1 MSYADDFRHLEIQ
14 LKDIKAATNN
24 FSDKPIGNG
33 GFGTVYKGELLLP
46 DGRRMVAFKR
56 LNRKFGQGD
65 VEFWKEI
72 TTLSELSHE
81 NLASLLH
88 FCKEGEERILVYEY
102 VSRQSLDN
110 YLDKASL
117 TWIQRLHICI
127 GAARAIAYLH
137 DPKKTQRRIL
147 HRDIKSSNILLD
159 ESWTAKVSDFGLSK
173 VTPAN
178 KRYHA
183 TGILSKECDV
193 YSFGV
198 VLFEIMCGRLC
209 CEVEKD
215 KLICILVHTWTNRC
229 DEDRLDD
236 IIFPDLKQQ
245 INQGSLLTFAAI
257 ARRCLNRDHKERPN
271 MIEVVRELEVALHHQ
286 QNPMKHEVNQ
296 TKMPT
301 SYGFMEE
308 FDHLKVRLEDI
319 KLATNNF
326 SYVNVI
332 GVGGYGKVYKGK
344 LYLPGGQRMVCFKRL
359 NRRLGQGNVEFF
371 NEISV
376 LSRYKHENLVY
387 LLKICNE
394 GDELI
399 LVYNYA
405 ARGSLDR
412 YLSEPG
418 LTWAQRLKI
427 CVGVA
432 HAINYLHD
440 PGDTRQRVL
449 HGDIKSSNILLSEDW
464 TAKVSDLGLSKIV
477 PANRPETYVINAVGT
492 LGYCDPLYSETG
504 ILVKESDVYSFGVVL
519 FELMCGKLCLDYSN
533 GQILLKKWTRCCE
546 EKRLDEIIFSDL
558 KEQMDSCSL
567 NTFSS
572 LAYRCLKKKREERP
586 TMADAVKILEIAL
599 EQQEEFEET
608 MRIQK
613 LLKSPILNTSED
625 QNPIQF
631 PNGILVDDGNTWLA
645 ILEGKVCEVIS
656 ATKCISADSLV
667 HNSTQKSR
675 FPNVVKGGMYNGF
688 TVKVTTQF
696 LSPKTMYTVSLV
708 FKHSGPD
715 HGTHIPFKF
724 RLEGERYYSNSCMT
738 HVRDDGWLMTELYQ
752 FTSHKSEHVLGIH
765 FLPLFNITSSRIKY
779 FLEGIEFRPV
789 QYVT

>member
-46 DGRRMVAFKR
+46 DGRRMFAFKR

-127 GAARAIAYLH
+127 GAARGIAYLH

-159 ESWTAKVSDFGLSK
+159 EKWTAKVSDFGLSK

-178 KRYHA
+178 QTRSYLVSNVAGTLGYCDPEYHA

-198 VLFEIMCGRLC
+198 VLFEVMCGRLC
-209 CEVEKD
+209 CEIEKD
-215 KLICILVHTWTNRC
+215 RLICILVHTWKILS

-245 INQGSLLTFAAI
+245 TNKDSLSMFAAI
-257 ARRCLNRDHKERPN
+257 ARRCLNRDHKERPT
-271 MIEVVRELEVALHHQ
+271 MVQVVRELEDALHHQ
-286 QNPMKHEVNQ
+286 QNPMKHEVRV
-296 TKMPT
+296 TKTPT
-301 SYGFMEE
+301 SYGFTEE
-308 FDHLKVRLEDI
+308 FDHLKVPLEDI

-326 SYVNVI
+326 SVDSLI
-332 GVGGYGKVYKGK
+332 GRGGSGHVYKGEF
-344 LYLPGGQRMVCFKRL
+344 YQPGGTRMACFKRL
-359 NRRLGQGNVEFF
+359 DRRLGQGNAEFLK
-371 NEISV
+371 EISL
-376 LSRYKHENLVY
+376 LSLYKHENLVS
-387 LLKICNE
+387 LLNICNE
-394 GDELI
+394 DDEMI

-405 ARGSLDR
+405 SRGSLNR
-412 YLSEPG
+412 YLSEPS
-418 LTWAQRLKI
+418 LTWTQRLKI

-432 HAINYLHD
+432 HAINFLHD
-440 PGDTRQRVL
+440 PGDTAQSVL
-449 HGDIKSSNILLSEDW
+449 HRDIKSSHILLNEDW
-464 TAKVSDLGLSKIV
+464 TAKVSNFGLSKIG
-477 PANRPETYVINAVGT
+477 PGNQAATYIFSNAVGT
-492 LGYCDPLYSETG
+492 PGYCDPLYMETG
-504 ILVKESDVYSFGVVL
+504 VLTKESDVYSFGVVL
-519 FELMCGKLCLDYSN
+519 FELMCGKLCFQYSN
-533 GQILLKKWTRCCE
+533 GHLSQILVNKWRRCYE
-546 EKRLDEIIFSDL
+546 ENRLDEIIFSDL
-558 KEQMDSCSL
+558 KEQMDSCLLS
-567 NTFSS
+567 TFASI
-572 LAYRCLKKKREERP
+572 AYQCIEKHREERP
-586 TMADAVKILEIAL
+586 TMANVVKILEIAL

-613 LLKSPILNTSED
+613 LLKSPILNTSQD
-625 QNPIQF
+625 QNPIRF

-645 ILEGKVCEVIS
+645 ILKGKVCEVIS
-656 ATKCISADSLV
+656 ATKCISADSLA
-667 HNSTQKSR
+667 HDDTQKSR
-675 FPNVVKGGMYNGF
+675 LISDFLHMIEDPVHQYRSVK
-688 TVKVTTQF
+688 
-696 LSPKTMYTVSLV
+696 S
-708 FKHSGPD
+708 
-715 HGTHIPFKF
+715 
-724 RLEGERYYSNSCMT
+724 
-738 HVRDDGWLMTELYQ
+738 VR
-752 FTSHKSEHVLGIH
+752 SVL
-765 FLPLFNITSSRIKY
+765 
-779 FLEGIEFRPV
+779 
-789 QYVT
+789 

>member
-1 MSYADDFRHLEIQ
+1 MSYTDDFRHLEIQ

-46 DGRRMVAFKR
+46 NGRRMVAFKR

-88 FCKEGEERILVYEY
+88 FCKEGDERILVYEY
-102 VSRQSLDN
+102 ISRQSLDN

-127 GAARAIAYLH
+127 GAARGIAYLH

-159 ESWTAKVSDFGLSK
+159 EKWTAKVSDFGLSK

-178 KRYHA
+178 QTRSYLVSNVAGTLGYCDPEYHA
-183 TGILSKECDV
+183 T
-193 YSFGV
+193 
-198 VLFEIMCGRLC
+198 
-209 CEVEKD
+209 
-215 KLICILVHTWTNRC
+215 
-229 DEDRLDD
+229 
-236 IIFPDLKQQ
+236 
-245 INQGSLLTFAAI
+245 AI

-286 QNPMKHEVNQ
+286 QNPMKHEISE

-301 SYGFMEE
+301 SYGFVSE

-326 SYVNVI
+326 SDNNVI
-332 GVGGYGKVYKGK
+332 GRGGFGKVYRGE

-359 NRRLGQGNVEFF
+359 DRRLGQGNVEFF
-371 NEISV
+371 KEISL
-376 LSRYKHENLVY
+376 LSRYRHVNLVS
-387 LLKICNE
+387 LLKICIE

-399 LVYNYA
+399 LVYDYE

-432 HAINYLHD
+432 HAINYLHG

-449 HGDIKSSNILLSEDW
+449 HRDIKSSNILLNENW
-464 TAKVSDLGLSKIV
+464 TAKVSDFGLSKIG
-477 PANRPETYVINAVGT
+477 PANQPATYVFSNAVGT
-492 LGYCDPLYSETG
+492 PGYCDPVYFETG
-504 ILVKESDVYSFGVVL
+504 FLTKESDVYSFGVVL
-519 FELMCGKLCLDYSN
+519 FELMCGKLCCEYSN
-533 GQILLKKWTRCCE
+533 GHLSQILVNKWRRCYE
-546 EKRLDEIIFSDL
+546 KKRLDEIIFSDL
-558 KEQMDSCSL
+558 KEQMDPCLLS
-567 NTFSS
+567 TFASM
-572 LAYRCLKKKREERP
+572 AYLCIKKRRDERP
-586 TMADAVKILEIAL
+586 TMEDVVKILEIAV

-613 LLKSPILNTSED
+613 LRKSILNTSQD
-625 QNPIQF
+625 QNFI
-631 PNGILVDDGNTWLA
+631 NGIHVDDDNTWLA
-645 ILEGKVCEVIS
+645 ILKGKVCEVIS

-667 HNSTQKSR
+667 HDDTQKSR
-675 FPNVVKGGMYNGF
+675 FPNIVKGGMYNGF

-765 FLPLFNITSSRIKY
+765 FLPLFDITSSRIKY
-779 FLEGIEFRPV
+779 FLEGIEFCPV
-789 QYVT
+789 QYIT